1 MTVNQSRQS
10 HATVWKVA
18 RRSMTL
24 VNNKLNYTENNV

>member
-18 RRSMTL
+18 RSMTL